1 MAKTVDEILG
11 SLPEEDRGVVG
22 AAIEAVKAEG
32 SKKFSEARGEVTRL
46 LDKYKPLE
54 KALQEAGVDPSDQA
68 LAEVLK
74 RAKATGDHSS
84 ELEKTVKVLQCKI
97 AEIDADRRA
106 TVEKLR
112 TKTLTEKL
120 SGALGSSLLDGIA
133 SYVIPGLIGSGSVVL
148 SDDGETVAF
157 NLEGESLTLEKG
169 IEAWKA
175 KNKGLLKNKQA
186 AGSGSA
192 GGKGGGSGSDRPQ
205 MARSEWDKLPPKD
218 RARFIIDRKGV
229 LTEG

>member
-1 MAKTVDEILG
+1 MPKTVEEILG

-22 AAIEAVKAEG
+22 AAIETVKTEG
-32 SKKFSEARGEVTRL
+32 SKKYSEARGEVSRL

-54 KALQEAGVDPSDQA
+54 KALQDAGLDPSDQA
-68 LAEVLK
+68 TAEVLR
-74 RAKATGDHSS
+74 RAKAGGDHSS
-84 ELEKTVKVLQCKI
+84 ELEKTVKMLQGRI
-97 AEIDADRRA
+97 AEIDADRKA

-120 SGALGSSLLDGIA
+120 SGALGSHLLEGIGN
-133 SYVIPGLIGSGSVVL
+133 YVIPGLIGSGSVKL
-148 SDDGETVAF
+148 SDDGESVAF
-157 NLEGESLTLEKG
+157 IFEGEELTLEKG

-175 KNKGLLKNKQA
+175 KNKGLLKNRQA
-186 AGSGSA
+186 PGGGSA
-192 GGKGGGSGSDRPQ
+192 GGKGGGTLSDRPQ
-205 MARSEWDKLPPKD
+205 MAKSEWDKLSPRD